1 VTLFQVDA
9 TQSARIF
16 VEAETREAALSKARV
31 ADLFADDV
39 WFDEG
44 MDAYE
49 AKPEDLD
56 PELDFVWR
64 GNEWVPA
71 RDL

>member
-1 VTLFQVDA
+1 MPLFQVDA

-16 VEAETREAALSKARV
+16 VEAETREAALSKTRV
-31 ADLFADDV
+31 GNLLADET

-56 PELDFVWR
+56 PEYDFVWR

-71 RDL
+71 GDL